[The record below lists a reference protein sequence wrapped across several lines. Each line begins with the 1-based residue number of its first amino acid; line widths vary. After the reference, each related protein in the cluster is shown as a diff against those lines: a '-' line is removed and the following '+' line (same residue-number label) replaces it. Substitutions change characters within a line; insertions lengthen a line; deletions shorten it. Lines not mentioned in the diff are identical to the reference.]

1 MVVVALALAA
11 CASPRLAG
19 KVTGTTYTSAR
30 GDYSVPFPAPIEAG
44 GRVVGDDF
52 NGVTFRSN
60 MAGDVVSYY
69 SYPFEKEKAVLNLL
83 KEKGKEA
90 ALVTFAK
97 EIYNSDNAHYHPTIR
112 GGAISL
118 AFIKAVSGRPCGAAA
133 FMENNHIYVVE
144 SEPPVAA
151 VFLGELDKKP
161 KKEYDE
167 YLEKRVL
174 ELLSKIILSPT

>member
-1 MVVVALALAA
+1 MV
-11 CASPRLAG
+11 
-19 KVTGTTYTSAR
+19 
-30 GDYSVPFPAPIEAG
+30 AG
-44 GRVVGDDF
+44 GRVVGDDI

-69 SYPFEKEKAVLNLL
+69 SYPFETENALKDLL
-83 KEKGKEA
+83 IEKGKEA

-97 EIYNSDNAHYHPTIR
+97 EIYNIDNAHYHPTIR

-118 AFIKAVSGRPCGAAA
+118 SFIKAVSGRPCGAAA
-133 FMENNHIYVVE
+133 FIENNHIYVVE

-161 KKEYDE
+161 KKEFDE

-174 ELLSKIILSPT
+174 ELLLKINLNPT